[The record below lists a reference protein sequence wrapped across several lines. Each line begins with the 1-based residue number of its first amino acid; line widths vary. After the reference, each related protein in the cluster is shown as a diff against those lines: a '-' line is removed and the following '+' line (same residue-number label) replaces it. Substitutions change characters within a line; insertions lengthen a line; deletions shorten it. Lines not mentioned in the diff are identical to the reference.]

1 MDISFDESAAWIRRS
16 QTDMK
21 AFLEALAER
30 LEQGMPGFVEAER
43 KKDGLF
49 SHHQHL
55 VHLLVHAG
63 EFDYHLNFDGTHVE
77 TLRARVVRGVVLKRD
92 VLPLAEWLQSLL
104 RDTAGIS
111 TEMQAASQTLHEFLL
126 Q

>member
-1 MDISFDESAAWIRRS
+1 MDISFDDSAAWIRRS

-30 LEQGMPGFVEAER
+30 LEQGMPGFVEVDR

-55 VHLLVHAG
+55 EHLLVHAG
-63 EFDYHLNFDGTHVE
+63 EFDYHLNFNGTHVE
-77 TLRARVVRGVVLKRD
+77 TLRARVVRNVVLKREI
-92 VLPLAEWLQSLL
+92 LPLADWLKSLL
-104 RDTAGIS
+104 QDTAAIS
-111 TEMQAASQTLHEFLL
+111 TEMQAASQTLHDFLL

>member
-1 MDISFDESAAWIRRS
+1 MDSSFDESAAWIRRS
-16 QTDMK
+16 QSDMK

-30 LEQGMPGFVEAER
+30 LEQGMPGFVEIDR

-55 VHLLVHAG
+55 VHLSVHAG
-63 EFDYHLNFDGTHVE
+63 EFDYHLNFDGAHVE
-77 TLRARVVRGVVLKRD
+77 TLRARVVRGVVLKREI
-92 VLPLAEWLQSLL
+92 LPLGAWLQSLL
-104 RDTAGIS
+104 QDTAAIS
-111 TEMQAASQTLHEFLL
+111 AEMQAASQTLHAFLL